1 MMRHKIYHNQE
12 KVLKLYYNGS
22 SPTWICEEYNIPEST
37 FFYWLS
43 KYPNGLHKS
52 ENYKD
57 RLRNWP
63 KMVSHTKKLEAEN
76 AFLKRTLVKNLSR
89 KERMTII
96 DAEYGK
102 ESLHVQCEALDLP
115 RGTYLNHR
123 DRNKNNNAWFK
134 KREAEY
140 LELITKIFMESG
152 KTYGFRKITAIMHRY
167 NKPVSARYVRKVMVE
182 AGLYNEISARI
193 KDRLLVARHL
203 REAANSAQDFNV
215 RKINQV
221 WVSDTSAILVNNRY
235 YFVCVYIDL
244 FSRKVLG
251 WNLGR
256 NNSSQLVKRTFLQA
270 YKRRNSPKGL
280 IIHTDNGA
288 CYTSFSFNQ
297 TLSKLGLTHSYSRV
311 RVPHDNAVAESFF
324 SILKREG
331 IYLYGYPNSFREL
344 KTHIKMFIEKYNS
357 TRPHQ
362 HLDYLS
368 PNEFEKK
375 HQ

>member
-1 MMRHKIYHNQE
+1 M
-12 KVLKLYYNGS
+12 
-22 SPTWICEEYNIPEST
+22 
-37 FFYWLS
+37 
-43 KYPNGLHKS
+43 
-52 ENYKD
+52 
-57 RLRNWP
+57 
-63 KMVSHTKKLEAEN
+63 
-76 AFLKRTLVKNLSR
+76 
-89 KERMTII
+89 
-96 DAEYGK
+96 
-102 ESLHVQCEALDLP
+102 
-115 RGTYLNHR
+115 
-123 DRNKNNNAWFK
+123 
-134 KREAEY
+134 
-140 LELITKIFMESG
+140 
-152 KTYGFRKITAIMHRY
+152 
-167 NKPVSARYVRKVMVE
+167 
-182 AGLYNEISARI
+182 
-193 KDRLLVARHL
+193 
-203 REAANSAQDFNV
+203 
-215 RKINQV
+215 
-221 WVSDTSAILVNNRY
+221 
-235 YFVCVYIDL
+235 CVYIDL